1 MIKYKSA
8 HGLFIRTTGQTH
20 NDIYYSVQVPDLM
33 KHYDWSTVYCERHI
47 SIFFIHMET
56 LYIAVRGFK
65 M

>member
-1 MIKYKSA
+1 MVYLY
-8 HGLFIRTTGQTH
+8 GLLGKIIL
-20 NDIYYSVQVPDLM
+20 IYMYTIVYTRQVPDLM

>member
-1 MIKYKSA
+1 MVYLY
-8 HGLFIRTTGQTH
+8 GLLGKTH